1 LAKTLQVAHFFPL
14 PSSPI
19 FCYYFHMVEQVSDLL
34 SAQLGSHLLVIMK
47 ALFLV
52 VLLWAVLALFGSAS
66 PGKKMKVSYIQLGWI
81 FCGSLLAILVYQA
94 TWQLGGMT
102 RPQFVKFMRTYN
114 RRENAAQ
121 QQPLRGAL
129 LDRRGLVLAAP
140 QAGSLWER
148 RYPLGE
154 AAVHPLGYYDFRYGI
169 TAVERACDGV
179 LSGMILDREDFTK
192 SILGKRPEQGGS
204 VNLTLDARL
213 QKKAYELLR
222 KRNGAVVVMNP
233 RSGDLLAIVS
243 SPGFDP
249 RHPESAIRDAVRK
262 PVFNRAVQGLYPP
275 GSTFKIVTAGAA
287 LNNGSSPTYHCPGG
301 GFVAG
306 KGHKPIRDSE
316 YYSALRRGRK
326 WSGWGT
332 INMKEAMVHSSNVYF
347 SQLGAGCTAEQLAGV
362 LRGVQIDQEICY
374 LTGSSGTLACARG
387 GMPTLES
394 GWDRAQA
401 AIGQGEVLVT
411 PLHVACYTAAA
422 ANKGTLCA
430 PRLNLDTPARTLGQP
445 FTAATAHTLKTM
457 LREVVQR
464 GTGRGADLPGLEV
477 CGKTGTAEV
486 NSGKDHAWFTCFAP
500 FSDPVLVVTVLI
512 ENGGFGAEAALPV
525 ARELLAEA
533 DKLGYFRKPAGGRK

>member
-1 LAKTLQVAHFFPL
+1 
-14 PSSPI
+14 
-19 FCYYFHMVEQVSDLL
+19 MVEQVSDLL
-34 SAQLGSHLLVIMK
+34 RDHLGLHLLTIMK
-47 ALFLV
+47 ALFLI
-52 VLLWAVLALFGSAS
+52 VLLWAVLALYGAAY
-66 PGKKMKVSYIQLGWI
+66 PGKKMKVSYLQLGWI

-114 RRENAAQ
+114 RRANAAQ
-121 QQPLRGAL
+121 QQALRGAL

-140 QAGSLWER
+140 QAGSIWER

-179 LSGMILDREDFTK
+179 LSGMILDNEEFAK
-192 SILGKRPEQGGS
+192 SILGKRPEQGES
-204 VNLTLDARL
+204 VTLTLDSRL

-222 KRNGAVVVMNP
+222 KRSGAVVVMNP
-233 RSGDLLAIVS
+233 RNGDLLAIVS
-243 SPGFDP
+243 SPGFNP
-249 RHPESAIRDAVRK
+249 RQPEAAIRDAVRK

-287 LNNGSSPTYHCPGG
+287 LNNGISPTFNCPAG

-306 KGHKPIRDSE
+306 KGRKPIRDSE
-316 YYSALRRGRK
+316 YYSALRRGRA

-347 SQLGAGCTAEQLAGV
+347 SQLGAGCTESQLTAV
-362 LRGVQIDQEICY
+362 LRSVQIDQEIGY
-374 LTGSSGTLACARG
+374 LIGSSGTLMCARG

-401 AIGQGEVLVT
+401 AIGQGDVLVT

-422 ANKGTLCA
+422 ANKGTLFA
-430 PRLNLDTPARTLGQP
+430 PRLLLEAPARKLSQP
-445 FTAATAHTLKTM
+445 FTAATAYTLKVM
-457 LREVVQR
+457 LREVVQK
-464 GTGRGADLPGLEV
+464 GTGRGADLAGLEV

-525 ARELLAEA
+525 ARDLLAEA
-533 DKLGYFRKPAGGRK
+533 EKLGYFKVTDRGRK